1 MLSSNMLKEI
11 RLSDQI
17 PNSTQVTNYVESS
30 LSSYVQ
36 LSAI

>member
-11 RLSDQI
+11 RLLEKI
-17 PNSTQVTNYVESS
+17 PNSTQIKSYVESS